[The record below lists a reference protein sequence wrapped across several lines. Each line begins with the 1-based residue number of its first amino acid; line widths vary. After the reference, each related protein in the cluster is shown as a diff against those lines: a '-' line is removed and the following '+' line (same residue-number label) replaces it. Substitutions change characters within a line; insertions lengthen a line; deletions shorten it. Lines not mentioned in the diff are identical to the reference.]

1 MMKPL
6 RLARDSGLNS
16 NAPIASRLALLTAVL
31 LLVFAFYA
39 NGLTTDAFW
48 TDEMFSVG
56 NMGGFDSPRSP
67 AEIIRSVADNF
78 PDHVP
83 LFFLLGAGWANVVG
97 WTQFALRA
105 FPILAGILQIAWMYR
120 LGTDLFGY
128 SSGVIAALLL
138 GTSAYA
144 IMYVHD
150 FRMYSLLLMLVTMH
164 LWLYFRIVSK
174 QSPGRLTW
182 LLFLATNVALLYTH
196 LFALIFLAS
205 LVLFHIISF
214 AKSAHWFRVLLIWA
228 VSALL
233 FAPYI
238 SILIAG
244 VQRATRLEKVT
255 SSAATAFELVPT
267 FVWLLMN
274 GSWVLAMFVVGML
287 VLALHQKRH
296 AIALKLTTIPVTML
310 ILILLG
316 NALIGLIPLDRM
328 RYFIVLWIPC
338 ILLITYSLT
347 QIPCLNAI
355 TFFVL
360 LLWIVSGYQFYR
372 STEIRYHI
380 GGMSKVFLYPPM
392 QDWAF
397 FLNGKIRSQDYLVG
411 FSDSDHVNKDM
422 DLGQSTADYYTHVY
436 LGIDGAFIQEKGWGD
451 WLARNIDKHLSNH
464 PHLVFLYEPA
474 NPPPTFDRVFDRIA
488 ENHIPCDVLLDSQN
502 LIAQRYVHP
511 LAGCEHEYRPINFD
525 NGIKIVDH
533 FGAYDPDN
541 DRVQLVTGWEVA
553 NEGQLDEYNISF
565 QILTDEWQKMSQI
578 DEHLYND
585 ILKWHE
591 LEMSTDQ
598 LPSGDY
604 RLVVILYDRYTG
616 EKVPGIDQTSG
627 EYGSIL
633 PLLAFSVET

>member
-1 MMKPL
+1 METSL
-6 RLARDSGLNS
+6 LAGG
-16 NAPIASRLALLTAVL
+16 ISRQRSAKRTAYLTLMAAIL

-39 NGLTTDAFW
+39 NGLSTDAFW

-56 NMGGFDSPRSP
+56 NMGGFDPPRAP
-67 AEIIRSVADNF
+67 ADIIRSVADNF

-83 LFFLLGAGWANVVG
+83 LFFLMGAGWAHVVG
-97 WTQFALRA
+97 WTQFALRT
-105 FPILAGILQIAWMYR
+105 FPILAGILLIAWMYR
-120 LGTDLFGY
+120 LGTDLFGK
-128 SSGVIAALLL
+128 STGVIAALLL

-150 FRMYSLLLMLVTMH
+150 FRMYSLLLMLAAMH
-164 LWLYFRIVSK
+164 LWLYFRINTK
-174 QSPGRLTW
+174 RNPGRLTW
-182 LLFLATNVALLYTH
+182 LLFLVTNVALLYTH

-205 LVLFHIISF
+205 LGLYHILLS
-214 AKSAHWFRVLLIWA
+214 AKSARWLKVLLSWA
-228 VSALL
+228 VGALL

-244 VQRATRLEKVT
+244 IQRAARLENVT
-255 SSAATAFELVPT
+255 SSAATAIELLPT
-267 FVWLLMN
+267 FLWLLMN
-274 GSWVLAMFVVGML
+274 GSWVLALFIAGML
-287 VLALHQKRH
+287 MTILRQKH
-296 AIALKLTTIPVTML
+296 NAFVLKLTSMTVTML
-310 ILILLG
+310 VLILLG

-328 RYFIVLWIPC
+328 RYFIILWIPC
-338 ILLITYSLT
+338 ILLIAYSLT
-347 QIPCLNAI
+347 QIPRLNGI

-392 QDWAF
+392 QDWAY
-397 FLNGKIRSQDYLVG
+397 FLKGKIRSQDYLVG
-411 FSDSDHVNKDM
+411 FSDSDHVNQDM

-436 LGIDGAFIQEKGWGD
+436 LGIDGAFIQRRGWGE
-451 WLARNIDKHLSNH
+451 WLARNIERNLSNH
-464 PHLVFLYEPA
+464 PRLIFLYDPE
-474 NPPPTFDRVFDRIA
+474 NLPPTFDRVFDRII
-488 ENHIPCDVLLDSQN
+488 ENHISCDIVLNYEGL
-502 LIAQRYVHP
+502 LAQRYVHP
-511 LAGCEHEYRPINFD
+511 LAGCEREYQPINYD

-533 FGAYDPDN
+533 FGAYDPEN
-541 DRVQLVTGWEVA
+541 ERVQIVTGWEVVD
-553 NEGQLDEYNISF
+553 ERQLDEYNISF
-565 QILTDEWQKMSQI
+565 QILTGDWQKMSQL

-591 LEMSTDQ
+591 LEMSTAQ
-598 LPSGDY
+598 LPPGNY

-633 PLLAFSVET
+633 PLLTFTVES